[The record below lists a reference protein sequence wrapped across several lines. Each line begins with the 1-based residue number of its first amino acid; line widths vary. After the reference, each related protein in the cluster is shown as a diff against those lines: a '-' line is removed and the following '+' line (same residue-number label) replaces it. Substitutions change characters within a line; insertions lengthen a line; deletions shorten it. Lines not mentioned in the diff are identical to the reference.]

1 MRFALQAIKNLPGF
15 LIKDLGKGEL
25 ALRLGQDAL
34 GGAMAAAYTPG
45 DLGDKLIAGT
55 SATLGGAIGGLALG
69 KVGGKGLL
77 GTGLDMGG
85 SIAGD
90 LLASRAGEEIM
101 KGKSYMQGEGYRTP
115 YQKLGDEQQE
125 ALAAAIQQ
133 DIMRQYGML
142 VPGAPTHYA
151 DPSTGMGVA

>member
-90 LLASRAGEEIM
+90 LLASRVGEEIM

>member
-77 GTGLDMGG
+77 GTGLDWGG
-85 SIAGD
+85 SVAGD